1 MKTKK
6 LVLVVDDN
14 STWREIFRNLLVEC
28 GYAVRTAPDFNKA
41 REVLAQKRVVLAIM
55 DVSLDRNDQ
64 NNRDG
69 LKLCAWIARQKLPAK
84 VILVTGTVPS
94 KAINFDKYKGTIAWF
109 CEKTRY
115 DRRLF
120 IEKLDEILKP
130 SSKSDAPRSSTD
142 VEAPSAAHRGYALV
156 VEDDEKWQS
165 ILKEALEA
173 EGFAVTLLK
182 DYASALGEVRRKL
195 YQLATIDLE
204 LESSEEE
211 ENRYGRVLIPE
222 MNRLG
227 IFIFVVSSKLRQEEV
242 LADYEQF
249 QNIQIMAKRGF
260 SLRHFR
266 ECVRERP
273 VQAARSKTENISKDL
288 VYKVVQGFLRN
299 YDKLDRDFARKAEV
313 LELSQELKEDVTV
326 LIARLRDE
334 LDRIMDKQLEEAAA
348 EEIKLLR
355 QEGLELTE
363 PAAYITLLLRSLQET
378 DEETTRKKIWP
389 LRTIRMTDMLVLE
402 ALYRHGR
409 EREKMSLAL
418 QKRLAVEE
426 GKLNS
431 IRSGSIRKIASIL
444 RSRLLP

>member
-6 LVLVVDDN
+6 LILVVDDN

-28 GYAVRTAPDFNKA
+28 GYAVQTAPDFNKA
-41 REVLAQKRVVLAIM
+41 RDILAQKTVVLAIM

-94 KAINFDKYKGTIAWF
+94 KAINFEQYKGTIAWF

-142 VEAPSAAHRGYALV
+142 IEAARPAHRGNALV

-173 EGFAVTLLK
+173 EGFEVTLLK
-182 DYASALGEVRRKL
+182 DYASALGEVRRKP
-195 YQLATIDLE
+195 YHLATIDLE
-204 LESSEEE
+204 LQSSEEE
-211 ENRYGRVLIPE
+211 KNRYGRVLIPE

-227 IFIFVVSSKLRQEEV
+227 IFIFVVSSHLRQEEV
-242 LADYEQF
+242 LADYDQF
-249 QNIQIMAKRGF
+249 QNIQIMDKSAF
-260 SLRHFR
+260 SLKRFL
-266 ECVRERP
+266 ECVRELA
-273 VQAARSKTENISKDL
+273 VQPAPSKSGNISIDL
-288 VYKVVQGFLRN
+288 VYKIVQSFLRN
-299 YDKLDRDFARKAEV
+299 SDKLDRDFARKTEV
-313 LELSQELKEDVTV
+313 LDLSQKMKEDVTM

-334 LDRIMDKQLEEAAA
+334 IDRIMDKQLEEAAA

-355 QEGLELTE
+355 QEGLELME

-378 DEETTRKKIWP
+378 NEETTRKKLWP
-389 LRTIRMTDMLVLE
+389 LRTNRMRNMLVLE
-402 ALYRHGR
+402 ALYRHGP
-409 EREKMSLAL
+409 EYEKMSLAL

-431 IRSGSIRKIASIL
+431 IRSSSIKEIASIL
-444 RSRLLP
+444 RSNLLP